1 MKRTIVIIGAIL
13 LSTKTAKAFDYGEM
27 INRNKVDIGYNAI
40 YSRAEEGHIDRLDR
54 AKKQLARGVEA
65 YRQAHIAVMQADAR
79 VRELERQMPSHR
91 AYASDWA
98 DGATSIKRMVR

>member
-1 MKRTIVIIGAIL
+1 MKRQIIIIGAIL
-13 LSTKTAKAFDYGEM
+13 LSTKAAKAFDYGEM

-40 YSRAEEGHIDRLDR
+40 YSRAEEGHMDKLDR

-65 YRQAHIAVMQADAR
+65 YRQAHLAVMQADAR

-98 DGATSIKRMVR
+98 DAVTSIRKLR

>member
-1 MKRTIVIIGAIL
+1 MKRQLIIGSVIL
-13 LSTKTAKAFDYGEM
+13 LSTSAVRAFDYGEM

-40 YSRAEEGHIDRLDR
+40 YSRAEEGHMDRLDR

-98 DGATSIKRMVR
+98 DGQVQGRVR